1 MDLDNVVVHSRV
13 MRHHP
18 EVSEADVIAAWSN
31 RVGWSYRPG
40 TNPLR
45 YLAIGYDDSDR
56 LLEMCAVFDVDHW
69 VIFHAMPATA
79 KFLREVT
86 E

>member
-1 MDLDNVVVHSRV
+1 MDNVVVHSRV
-13 MRHHP
+13 MRRHP
-18 EVSEADVIAAWSN
+18 EVSEADVVAVWRN
-31 RVGWSYRPG
+31 RISWPYRPG
-40 TNPLR
+40 TDPLR
-45 YLAIGYDDSDR
+45 YLAIGYDDGDR